1 MKKITFGTDGW
12 RGVIAQDFTFD
23 NVKVVAQALA
33 DYLKTKG
40 LSQRGCVVGYDT
52 RFLSDKFAKSL
63 AEVVASNDIPVL
75 LASKPAPTPIV
86 SFTVKNRN
94 AGGGVVITA
103 SHNPPEYNGIKFK
116 PEYGG
121 SALTHITKEI
131 ESLLYQSPVK
141 QDEEKAKRYVRE
153 VDFET
158 EYFDKIESLVD
169 LRLIG
174 EAGFKIVIDTMHGA
188 GDRIIERLLSGT
200 KCQVETIRFKPNP
213 TFGGVKPE
221 PILQNLQPLIDT
233 IARRSADIGLA
244 TDGDA
249 DRVGVVNSKGRFI
262 SSHEVFALLI
272 LHLHQNKGWNG
283 GVVKT
288 ASVCNIVSNVADKL
302 GLPVY
307 ETAVGFKNICEL
319 ILKEDIL
326 IGIEESG
333 GAGFKNHVPER
344 DGILAAFFI
353 LEMMAM
359 KKKSF
364 DELLK
369 ELTNEFGE
377 VHYDRIDLQYE
388 KPDRMDLVPSLQ
400 SQPPQQ
406 MCGLNV
412 EKIST
417 YRGVKVVNGIKFH
430 FADKR
435 SWLLIRASETEP
447 IMRIYA
453 EATNDE
459 MVQQLLS
466 EGQQLLKTVAKD

>member
-1 MKKITFGTDGW
+1 MKKIVFGTDGW
-12 RGVIAQDFTFD
+12 RGVIAENFTFD

-40 LSQRGCVVGYDT
+40 LSQRGFVVGYDT

-75 LASKPAPTPIV
+75 LASKPAPTPMV

-131 ESLLYQSPVK
+131 ENLLYQNPVK
-141 QDEEKAKRYVRE
+141 QDEKKAKRYVRE

-158 EYFDKIESLVD
+158 EYFAKIKSLVD

-174 EAGFKIVIDTMHGA
+174 EAGFKIVVDTMHGA

-221 PILQNLQPLIDT
+221 PILQNLQPLID
-233 IARRSADIGLA
+233 IIVRQGADIGLA

-249 DRVGVVNSKGRFI
+249 DRVGVVNSKGQFI
-262 SSHEVFALLI
+262 SPHEVFALLI

-319 ILKEDIL
+319 ILNEDIL

-333 GAGFKNHVPER
+333 GVGFKNHVPER
-344 DGILAAFFI
+344 DGILAALFI
-353 LEMMAM
+353 LEMIAM
-359 KKKSF
+359 KKKTF
-364 DELLK
+364 DELLMD
-369 ELTNEFGE
+369 LNNEFGE

-388 KPDRMDLVPSLQ
+388 KPDRMDLIPSLK

-406 MCGLNV
+406 VCGLNV
-412 EKIST
+412 EKTST

-430 FADKR
+430 FTDKR

-447 IMRIYA
+447 LMRIYA
-453 EATNDE
+453 EAANDE
-459 MVQQLLS
+459 MVQRLLN
-466 EGQQLLKTVAKD
+466 EGQRLLKMAAKD

>member
-1 MKKITFGTDGW
+1 MKKIVFGTDGW
-12 RGVIAQDFTFD
+12 RGVIAENFTFD

-40 LSQRGCVVGYDT
+40 LSQRGFVVGYDT

-75 LASKPAPTPIV
+75 LASKPTPTPIV

-131 ESLLYQSPVK
+131 ENILYQNPVK
-141 QDEEKAKRYVRE
+141 QDEKKAKRYVRE

-158 EYFDKIESLVD
+158 EYFAKIKSLVD

-174 EAGFKIVIDTMHGA
+174 EAGFKIVVDTMHGA

-221 PILQNLQPLIDT
+221 PILQNLQPLID
-233 IARRSADIGLA
+233 IIVRQGADIGLA

-249 DRVGVVNSKGRFI
+249 DRVGAVNSKGQFI
-262 SSHEVFALLI
+262 SPHEVFALLI

-333 GAGFKNHVPER
+333 GVGFKNHVPER

-353 LEMMAM
+353 LEMMVM

-364 DELLK
+364 DELLM

-388 KPDRMDLVPSLQ
+388 KPDRMDLIPSLE
-400 SQPPQQ
+400 SQPPQEV
-406 MCGLNV
+406 CSLNV

-430 FADKR
+430 FTDKR

-447 IMRIYA
+447 LMRIYA
-453 EATNDE
+453 EAANDK
-459 MVQQLLS
+459 MVQRLLN
-466 EGQQLLKTVAKD
+466 EGQRLLKMAAKD

>member
-1 MKKITFGTDGW
+1 MKKIVFGTDGW
-12 RGVIAQDFTFD
+12 RGVIAENFTFD

-40 LSQRGCVVGYDT
+40 LSQRGFVVGYDT

-75 LASKPAPTPIV
+75 LASKPTPTPIV

-131 ESLLYQSPVK
+131 ENLLYQNTVK
-141 QDEEKAKRYVRE
+141 QDEKKAKRYVRE

-158 EYFDKIESLVD
+158 EYFAKIKSLVD

-174 EAGFKIVIDTMHGA
+174 EAGFKIVVDTMHGA

-221 PILQNLQPLIDT
+221 PILQNLQPLID
-233 IARRSADIGLA
+233 IIVRQGADIGLA

-249 DRVGVVNSKGRFI
+249 DRVGAVNSKGQFI
-262 SSHEVFALLI
+262 SPHEVFALLI

-333 GAGFKNHVPER
+333 GVGFKNHVPER

-353 LEMMAM
+353 LEMMVM

-364 DELLK
+364 DELLM

-388 KPDRMDLVPSLQ
+388 KPDRMDLIPSLE
-400 SQPPQQ
+400 SQPPQEV
-406 MCGLNV
+406 CSLNV

-430 FADKR
+430 FTDKR

-447 IMRIYA
+447 LMRIYA
-453 EATNDE
+453 EAANDK
-459 MVQQLLS
+459 MVQRLLN
-466 EGQQLLKTVAKD
+466 EGQRLLKMAAKD

>member
-1 MKKITFGTDGW
+1 MKKIVFGTDGW
-12 RGVIAQDFTFD
+12 RGVIAENFTFD

-40 LSQRGCVVGYDT
+40 LSQRGFVVGYDT

-63 AEVVASNDIPVL
+63 AEVVASNDIPIL
-75 LASKPAPTPIV
+75 LASKPTPTPIV

-131 ESLLYQSPVK
+131 ENLLYQNPVK
-141 QDEEKAKRYVRE
+141 QDEKKAKRYVRE

-158 EYFDKIESLVD
+158 EYFAKIKSLVD

-174 EAGFKIVIDTMHGA
+174 EAGFKIVVDTMHGA

-221 PILQNLQPLIDT
+221 PILQNLQPLID
-233 IARRSADIGLA
+233 IIVGQGADIGLA

-249 DRVGVVNSKGRFI
+249 DRVGAVNSKGQFI
-262 SSHEVFALLI
+262 SPHEVFALLI

-333 GAGFKNHVPER
+333 GVGFKNHVPER

-353 LEMMAM
+353 LEMMVM

-364 DELLK
+364 DELLM

-388 KPDRMDLVPSLQ
+388 KPDRMDLIPSLE
-400 SQPPQQ
+400 SQPPQEV
-406 MCGLNV
+406 CSLNV

-430 FADKR
+430 FTDKR

-447 IMRIYA
+447 LMRIYA
-453 EATNDE
+453 EAANDK
-459 MVQQLLS
+459 MVQRLLN
-466 EGQQLLKTVAKD
+466 EGQRLLKMATKD

>member
-1 MKKITFGTDGW
+1 MKRINFGTDGW

-40 LSQRGCVVGYDT
+40 LSQRGFVVGYDT
-52 RFLSDKFAKSL
+52 RFLSDKFAKTL

-131 ESLLYQSPVK
+131 ENLLYQSPVK
-141 QDEEKAKRYVRE
+141 QDEKKAKRYVRE

-158 EYFDKIESLVD
+158 EYFAKIKSLVD

-174 EAGFKIVIDTMHGA
+174 EASFKIVIDTMHGA

-200 KCQVETIRFKPNP
+200 KCRVETIRFKPNP

-233 IARRSADIGLA
+233 IVRQGADIGLA

-249 DRVGVVNSKGRFI
+249 DRVGAVNSKGQFI
-262 SSHEVFALLI
+262 SPHEVFALLI
-272 LHLHQNKGWNG
+272 LHLHQNKSWNG

-333 GAGFKNHVPER
+333 GVGFKNHVPER

-364 DELLK
+364 DELLM

-388 KPDRMDLVPSLQ
+388 KPDRMDLIPSLQ

-406 MCGLNV
+406 VCDLNV

-447 IMRIYA
+447 LMRIYA
-453 EATNDE
+453 EAANDK
-459 MVQQLLS
+459 MVQQLLN
-466 EGQQLLKTVAKD
+466 EGQRLLKMAAKD